1 MMFILLG
8 GYPPYVGTKD
18 NLFHQI
24 VQGKYHVSSKFN
36 NLGDFIIKSSTIT
49 MPHPHISTGF
59 PYGCLFTISGA
70 INCGVPILPE
80 KIKHLIISLLS
91 RVNRLD

>member
-1 MMFILLG
+1 MAPEIVNRQPYGKPVDMWGCGIMMFILLG

-36 NLGDFIIKSSTIT
+36 NLGGFIMKGNLITIR
-49 MPHPHISTGF
+49 SKL
-59 PYGCLFTISGA
+59 CRTIVVV
-70 INCGVPILPE
+70 IV
-80 KIKHLIISLLS
+80 
-91 RVNRLD
+91 

>member
-1 MMFILLG
+1 MAPEIVNRQPYGKPVDMWGCGIMMFILLG

-36 NLGDFIIKSSTIT
+36 NLGDFIIKRSLITIR
-49 MPHPHISTGF
+49 SKF
-59 PYGCLFTISGA
+59 FTA
-70 INCGVPILPE
+70 
-80 KIKHLIISLLS
+80 SLM
-91 RVNRLD
+91 

>member
-1 MMFILLG
+1 MAPEIVNRQPYGKPVDMWGCGIMMFILLG

-18 NLFHQI
+18 NLFQQI

-49 MPHPHISTGF
+49 IRSKF
-59 PYGCLFTISGA
+59 FTA
-70 INCGVPILPE
+70 
-80 KIKHLIISLLS
+80 SLM
-91 RVNRLD
+91 

>member
-1 MMFILLG
+1 MAPEIVNRQPYGKPVDMWGCGIMMFILLG

-49 MPHPHISTGF
+49 IRSKF
-59 PYGCLFTISGA
+59 FTA
-70 INCGVPILPE
+70 
-80 KIKHLIISLLS
+80 SLM
-91 RVNRLD
+91 